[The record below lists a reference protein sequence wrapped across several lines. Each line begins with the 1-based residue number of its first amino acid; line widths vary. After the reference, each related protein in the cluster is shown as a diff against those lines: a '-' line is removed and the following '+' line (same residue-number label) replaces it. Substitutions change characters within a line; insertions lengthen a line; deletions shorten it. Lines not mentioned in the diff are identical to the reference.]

1 VCSSCQRKGK
11 TCSWA
16 PIKSTKSRPS
26 SKRHELHRTPAPAH
40 IQDTPTG
47 SGQPYN
53 VAQLSVYQDTVYA
66 PSSGHA
72 SSHIA
77 TDDFYRTESDMSDFS
92 QGWSPPHS
100 SAHTPTY
107 ENSVWIEGYGET
119 NLASAV
125 QSSELNETPSFDYV
139 AGPSQVTTDQS
150 VFIASDRGQVWY
162 LHSSPQLPIH
172 ENIVS
177 TGVYDETSLSSP
189 TQGPVAK
196 TPSSEHFASSSHGR
210 MWSSPHSPVHIPTYE
225 NNAWT
230 GVNGEATS
238 ETMQNQAGTHSSN
251 SHVASQIHWTTDF
264 DCSDWGVFHRDLNQ
278 MWFPPLSHE
287 PRHPSLGNVPP
298 RPPPRRAHRLPQNC
312 GTPVTFSPLMTSAV
326 EQYYGNPGYAS
337 HLYVPLFN
345 SCF

>member
-16 PIKSTKSRPS
+16 PIKSMKSRPS
-26 SKRHELHRTPAPAH
+26 RKRHELRRTLSPAH

-53 VAQLSVYQDTVYA
+53 VAQISVYQDAVYA

-72 SSHIA
+72 SSQIA
-77 TDDFYRTESDMSDFS
+77 TDDFYRTESGMSDFS

-107 ENSVWIEGYGET
+107 ENSVRMEGYGEM

-125 QSSELNETPSFDYV
+125 QSSELNGTPSFEHV
-139 AGPSQVTTDQS
+139 AGPSQIMTDQNA
-150 VFIASDRGQVWY
+150 FIASDRGQVWS
-162 LHSSPQLPIH
+162 LHSSPQLPTD

-177 TGVYDETSLSSP
+177 KGVYDETSWSSP

-196 TPSSEHFASSSHGR
+196 TPSSEHVASSSHGR

-238 ETMQNQAGTHSSN
+238 ETMQNQAGTHSSD
-251 SHVASQIHWTTDF
+251 SHVAS
-264 DCSDWGVFHRDLNQ
+264 
-278 MWFPPLSHE
+278 
-287 PRHPSLGNVPP
+287 
-298 RPPPRRAHRLPQNC
+298 
-312 GTPVTFSPLMTSAV
+312 
-326 EQYYGNPGYAS
+326 
-337 HLYVPLFN
+337 
-345 SCF
+345 